1 MSWIFKDGQEY
12 ICTHW
17 WYDADNDND
26 YEVNAIWQFERGYD
40 IPDSWHLIDVEIDVM
55 YSRILANNHADEIL
69 SGCRNGG
76 PIWCDIE
83 SQGPDEIGLKEVD
96 YS

>member
-1 MSWIFKDGQEY
+1 MSLYKDGCEY
-12 ICTHW
+12 TCTHW
-17 WYDADNDND
+17 WYDSDDND
-26 YEVNAIWQFERGYD
+26 YEVTAIWKFERGYD
-40 IPDSWHLIDVEIDVM
+40 IPDSWHLIDVEIDGM

-76 PIWCDIE
+76 SVWCDIE